1 MGEIDDDKGADKVM
15 WAEEVENEMGLPARQ
30 ETIKDGLKTVT
41 EYHFDDDDRRVKRVT
56 QYKIVTKKV
65 PKAVATRKKWAKF
78 GQADRDPP
86 GPNTANTTMSEEI
99 KMQFIRSRSG
109 ELLDIQR
116 IDDDPITKL
125 KGATTH
131 QCRYCK
137 SPEHWSTQCPYKD
150 MFEEQRANEEEAMEG
165 GAGGAIDA
173 RTKQQAEDKMK
184 GGTYVPPSMRGGG
197 GGPGGARGPGATMMD
212 RRDDFTV
219 RVTNLPEDTT
229 DQDLKDLFSMTG
241 KVLRIYLAKDK
252 QTQRCKG
259 FAFVTYGCTEDA
271 DKAIKTITGHR
282 YDHLI
287 LKVEWAKPS
296 TT

>member
-1 MGEIDDDKGADKVM
+1 MGENDDDKVM
-15 WAEEVENEMGLPARQ
+15 WAEEVENEMGLPPRH

-41 EYHFDDDDRRVKRVT
+41 EYRFDDDHRIKIVT
-56 QYKIVTKKV
+56 QYKIVAKKV
-65 PKAVATRKKWAKF
+65 PKAVATRKKWDKF
-78 GQADRDPP
+78 GQASSDPP

-99 KMQFIRSRSG
+99 KIQFIRSRSG

-150 MFEEQRANEEEAMEG
+150 MFEEQRANEEGGEG
-165 GAGGAIDA
+165 AAGGPVDS
-173 RTKQQAEDKMK
+173 RMKQQQAEEKMK

-197 GGPGGARGPGATMMD
+197 GATRGPGATMMD

-259 FAFVTYGCTEDA
+259 FAFVTYGNTEDA

-296 TT
+296 TN

>member
-1 MGEIDDDKGADKVM
+1 MGEIDDDKVM
-15 WAEEVENEMGLPARQ
+15 WAEEVENEMGLPPRH

-41 EYHFDDDDRRVKRVT
+41 EYRFDDDQRVKIVT

-78 GQADRDPP
+78 GQAAQDPP

-99 KMQFIRSRSG
+99 KIQFIRSRSG

-150 MFEEQRANEEEAMEG
+150 MFEEQQANEERADAA
-165 GAGGAIDA
+165 AGGPADSRI
-173 RTKQQAEDKMK
+173 KQQQAEDKMK

-197 GGPGGARGPGATMMD
+197 GATRGPGATMMD

-259 FAFVTYGCTEDA
+259 FAFVTYGNTEDA

-296 TT
+296 TN

>member
-1 MGEIDDDKGADKVM
+1 MGEVTDDKVM
-15 WAEEVENEMGLPARQ
+15 WAEEVEQEMGLPPRH

-41 EYHFDDDDRRVKRVT
+41 EYRFDDDDRRVKVVT
-56 QYKIVTKKV
+56 QYKIVNKKV
-65 PKAVATRKKWAKF
+65 PKEVAMRKKWKKF
-78 GQADRDPP
+78 GQAKDDPP
-86 GPNTANTTMSEEI
+86 GPNTANTTIGEEI

-109 ELLDIQR
+109 ELLEIQR

-125 KGATTH
+125 KSTQNMHT
-131 QCRYCK
+131 CRYCK
-137 SPEHWSTQCPYKD
+137 SPDHWSTQCPYKE
-150 MFEEQRANEEEAMEG
+150 MIEEHQRGLGVDGEADAMPG
-165 GAGGAIDA
+165 GTLDSRAQVAD
-173 RTKQQAEDKMK
+173 EKMK
-184 GGTYVPPSMRGGG
+184 AGTYVPPSMRSGAAA
-197 GGPGGARGPGATMMD
+197 ARGSSMMD

-259 FAFVTYGCTEDA
+259 FAFVTYGCNEDA
-271 DKAIKTITGHR
+271 EKAIRTITGHR

-296 TT
+296 TN

>member
-1 MGEIDDDKGADKVM
+1 MGEVTDDKVM
-15 WAEEVENEMGLPARQ
+15 WADEVEQEMGLPPRH

-41 EYHFDDDDRRVKRVT
+41 EYRFDDDDRRVKVVT
-56 QYKIVTKKV
+56 QYKIVNKKV
-65 PKAVATRKKWAKF
+65 PKAVATRKKWKKF
-78 GQADRDPP
+78 GQAEKDEP
-86 GPNTANTTMSEEI
+86 GPNTANTTISEEI

-109 ELLDIQR
+109 ELLEIQR

-125 KGATTH
+125 KSAQNTH
-131 QCRYCK
+131 TCRYCK
-137 SPEHWSTQCPYKD
+137 SPDHWSTQCPYKE
-150 MFEEQRANEEEAMEG
+150 MIEEHQRGLGVDVDNDTM
-165 GAGGAIDA
+165 AGGTLDA
-173 RTKQQAEDKMK
+173 RSKQADDKMK
-184 GGTYVPPSMRGGG
+184 AGTYVPPSMRS
-197 GGPGGARGPGATMMD
+197 GAAANRGGATMMD

-259 FAFVTYGCTEDA
+259 FAFVTYGCTDDA
-271 DKAIKTITGHR
+271 EKAIRTITGHR

-296 TT
+296 TN